1 MVFLLPAW
9 ANRPKE
15 YATGGIVTPPVF
27 SAPIRDQV
35 MRDPLMKKGGIA
47 QKQKVKQTQVVN
59 VKVNVAPAEKKAK
72 QRRRAPRAKKA
83 VAGDSVLVQRGNV
96 PPHYQ
101 SYAPHGEPMRLA
113 GPGQSYANLP
123 APLQSARYAS
133 APSVMNPQASAA
145 FTPYGDLYSRNRN
158 KNDDVR
164 EVVNPSDITPMAQ
177 PSKRL
182 MKSETPPGS
191 GYMPSA
197 SSAAEAASM
206 GPAPF
211 QGEVPRLNEV
221 DTSPSMRAAAS
232 EPSDGFRLTN
242 TPGQYP
248 SSFDV
253 EEELDEMAAE
263 MDEDAGEFTSAAVS
277 AFEPPDRR
285 VIRRPKRVVGGEA
298 SGGSKTAEEVY
309 RSMNVDNITNKDTL
323 RTMLLSLGKG
333 QPGVGDVSNLKRD
346 PYWNGPGMIDRLRA
360 AIKMLQQGRPL
371 PPRGKEA
378 AMRRGGSVF

>member
-1 MVFLLPAW
+1 
-9 ANRPKE
+9 
-15 YATGGIVTPPVF
+15 
-27 SAPIRDQV
+27 
-35 MRDPLMKKGGIA
+35 MKKGGIA

-83 VAGDSVLVQRGNV
+83 VASDSVLVQRGNV

-101 SYAPHGEPMRLA
+101 GYAPHGEPMRLA

-123 APLQSARYAS
+123 APLQSVRYAS

-164 EVVNPSDITPMAQ
+164 EVVNPRDITPMAQ

-182 MKSETPPGS
+182 MKSEMPPGS
-191 GYMPSA
+191 GYMPSSPSLQA
-197 SSAAEAASM
+197 PTPY
-206 GPAPF
+206 GPASF

-277 AFEPPDRR
+277 AFEPASAAVRDPGTT
-285 VIRRPKRVVGGEA
+285 IKRPKRVVSPSNVGGEA
-298 SGGSKTAEEVY
+298 SGGSLTAAEVY
-309 RSMNVDNITNKDTL
+309 RRMTPAAINRLNKDEL
-323 RTMLLSLGKG
+323 RSALKALGDASPD
-333 QPGVGDVSNLKRD
+333 PGATRNLKRD
-346 PYWNGPGMIDRLRA
+346 PYWNGSDMIAKLRQS
-360 AIKMLQQGRPL
+360 IMLLQQGRPL